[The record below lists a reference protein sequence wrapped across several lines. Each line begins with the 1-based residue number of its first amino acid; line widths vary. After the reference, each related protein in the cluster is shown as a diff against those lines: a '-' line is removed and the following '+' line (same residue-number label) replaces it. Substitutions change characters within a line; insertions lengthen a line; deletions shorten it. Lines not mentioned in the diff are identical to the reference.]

1 MLLRDRIGLT
11 MTPLLLR
18 VGLGVVFL
26 WAGSSKLFVTTTFEG
41 EAARTLAAIGVGA
54 NPSGA
59 APAAD
64 ALHGAD
70 AEGEGAELEDAPSGE
85 GAEVESAGDA
95 ATIGDEAPIEPAG
108 FAGEIRARRL
118 YSVAVQLHTSAH
130 PESGARLWPAELASP
145 RWCRVLAWSAAL
157 TEFLGGALVLVGFL
171 TRLWGLALAGVMA
184 VAMLLSTIGPAFI
197 GSDSF
202 LWFLPAHRF
211 GEPGGAWVAAWTPW
225 LFQFVLLMSALGVFF
240 SGAGRVSLDG
250 LIFPRT
256 DGGTKPRGSVAEEEE
271 SEGSRRGR
279 GRPL

>member
-41 EAARTLAAIGVGA
+41 EAARTLAAIGLGA
-54 NPSGA
+54 QLSGV
-59 APAAD
+59 APDAD
-64 ALHGAD
+64 VA
-70 AEGEGAELEDAPSGE
+70 AEGAPREGEVEEQGE
-85 GAEVESAGDA
+85 SESAGDA
-95 ATIGDEAPIEPAG
+95 ATIGDEAAIEAMGSAG
-108 FAGEIRARRL
+108 GIRARRL
-118 YSVAVQLHTSAH
+118 YSVAIQLHTSAH

-171 TRLWGLALAGVMA
+171 TRLWGLALAGVMV

-202 LWFLPAHRF
+202 LGFLPAHRF

-250 LIFPRT
+250 LIFSRT
-256 DGGTKPRGSVAEEEE
+256 EGGAKPKGSVAEEEE
-271 SEGSRRGR
+271 GEGSRRGR